1 MALSQQARDVIT
13 RRLPPEKIKQRP
25 GGGGMTFDYI
35 TPDVVIDILNEAFD
49 HQWDSRVFDSKREES
64 TVIVGIELTVRSED
78 GTPVVKQQYG
88 SCEIT
93 RGLGVGEA
101 FKGAASDGLKKAAT
115 LFGVALELYQDEPA
129 STPSTP
135 RKPASP
141 PAPRAAP
148 PKPTTPGAARPAP
161 PKPAAP
167 PAPVRPTTSAELAS
181 ATGRREQAARSVPP
195 APPKQQDNPF
205 DDDTP
210 TTTASVPVPRPA
222 AALPQAPR
230 PAPAPPVAR
239 KADPFGGGTVGGISP
254 TQLNALTNIA
264 SRKDLSQVEL
274 IALATVVDT
283 EGNPKMSFD
292 ELENAEAIQVIR
304 AAQQ

>member
-135 RKPASP
+135 RKPAFSVGPGGRGGGALP
-141 PAPRAAP
+141 PRPNV
-148 PKPTTPGAARPAP
+148 PGAPGTRPSPAP
-161 PKPAAP
+161 PATPTRTPPTP
-167 PAPVRPTTSAELAS
+167 PASKAAAS
-181 ATGRREQAARSVPP
+181 APP

-205 DDDTP
+205 DDDAP

-230 PAPAPPVAR
+230 PAPAPPVAK

>member
-13 RRLPPEKIKQRP
+13 RRLPAEKIKQRP
-25 GGGGMTFDYI
+25 GGGGMTFDYV
-35 TPDVVIDILNEAFD
+35 TPDVVIDILNEAFEY
-49 HQWDSRVFDSKREES
+49 QWDSRVFDSKREES
-64 TVIVGIELTVRSED
+64 TVIVGVELTVRSED

-115 LFGVALELYQDEPA
+115 LFGVALELYQDDAPT
-129 STPSTP
+129 TPSVP
-135 RKPASP
+135 RKPSAP
-141 PAPRAAP
+141 PAPRAPA
-148 PKPTTPGAARPAP
+148 KPTTPGAARPAP
-161 PKPAAP
+161 PKPVAPPTP
-167 PAPVRPTTSAELAS
+167 PAP
-181 ATGRREQAARSVPP
+181 AAAAPRAPAPPVAPP

-205 DDDTP
+205 DGDAP
-210 TTTASVPVPRPA
+210 TTTASIPAPKPA

-230 PAPAPPVAR
+230 PVPAPPVAR

-264 SRKDLSQVEL
+264 SRKDLSQMEL
-274 IALATVVDT
+274 IALATVTDD
-283 EGNPKMSFD
+283 EGNPKTSFD

>member
-25 GGGGMTFDYI
+25 GGGGMTFDYV

-49 HQWDSRVFDSKREES
+49 YQWDSRVFDSKREES

-115 LFGVALELYQDEPA
+115 LFGVALELYQDDSPT
-129 STPSTP
+129 TPSAP
-135 RKPASP
+135 RKPAAP
-141 PAPRAAP
+141 PTPTKAPAKPAAP
-148 PKPTTPGAARPAP
+148 AAARPAP
-161 PKPAAP
+161 PKPVTPPAP
-167 PAPVRPTTSAELAS
+167 PAAPSRSPAPPVA
-181 ATGRREQAARSVPP
+181 PP

-205 DDDTP
+205 DGDAP
-210 TTTASVPVPRPA
+210 TTTASIPAPRPA

-230 PAPAPPVAR
+230 PAPAPPAAR
-239 KADPFGGGTVGGISP
+239 KTDPFGGGTVGGISP

-264 SRKDLSQVEL
+264 SRKDLSQMEL
-274 IALATVVDT
+274 IALATVTDD
-283 EGNPKMSFD
+283 EGNPKTAFD

>member
-1 MALSQQARDVIT
+1 MALSTHAQEVIK

-25 GGGGMTFDYI
+25 GGAGMTFDYV
-35 TPDVVIDILNEAFD
+35 TPDVVIDILNEAFEY
-49 HQWDSRVFDSKREES
+49 QWDSRVFDSKREES

-101 FKGAASDGLKKAAT
+101 FKGAASDGLKKSAT
-115 LFGVALELYQDEPA
+115 LFGVALELYQDD
-129 STPSTP
+129 STTTPSGSK
-135 RKPASP
+135 KPSTP
-141 PAPRAAP
+141 PAPRAP
-148 PKPTTPGAARPAP
+148 TKPTTPSATRPAP
-161 PKPAAP
+161 PKPVTPSLPPAAAP
-167 PAPVRPTTSAELAS
+167 KAPAPPVA
-181 ATGRREQAARSVPP
+181 PP

-205 DDDTP
+205 DGDAP
-210 TTTASVPVPRPA
+210 ATTASIPAPKPA

-230 PAPAPPVAR
+230 PAPAPAATR
-239 KADPFGGGTVGGISP
+239 KADPFGGETVGGISP

-264 SRKDLSQVEL
+264 SRKDLSQMEL
-274 IALATVVDT
+274 IALATVTDD
-283 EGNPKMSFD
+283 EGNPKTAFD
-292 ELENAEAIQVIR
+292 ALENAEAIQVIR

>member
-101 FKGAASDGLKKAAT
+101 FKGAASDGLKKSAT
-115 LFGVALELYQDEPA
+115 LFGVALELYQDEPV
-129 STPSTP
+129 STPSAP
-135 RKPASP
+135 KKPAFSVGPGGRGGGALP
-141 PAPRAAP
+141 PRPNA
-148 PKPTTPGAARPAP
+148 PGAPGTRPSPAP
-161 PKPAAP
+161 PATPTRTPPTPPASKAAAP
-167 PAPVRPTTSAELAS
+167 A
-181 ATGRREQAARSVPP
+181 PP
-195 APPKQQDNPF
+195 APPKQQGNPF
-205 DDDTP
+205 DDDAP

-230 PAPAPPVAR
+230 PAPAPPVAK

>member
-13 RRLPPEKIKQRP
+13 RRLPAEKIKQRP
-25 GGGGMTFDYI
+25 GGGGMTFDYV
-35 TPDVVIDILNEAFD
+35 TPDVVIDILNEAFEY
-49 HQWDSRVFDSKREES
+49 QWDSRVFDSKREES
-64 TVIVGIELTVRSED
+64 TVIVGVELTVRSED

-115 LFGVALELYQDEPA
+115 LFGVALELYQDDVPTA
-129 STPSTP
+129 PSVP
-135 RKPASP
+135 RKPSAP
-141 PAPRAAP
+141 PAPRAPA
-148 PKPTTPGAARPAP
+148 KPTTPGAARPVP
-161 PKPAAP
+161 PKPVAP
-167 PAPVRPTTSAELAS
+167 PAPV
-181 ATGRREQAARSVPP
+181 AAPSRAPAPPVAPP

-205 DDDTP
+205 DGDAP
-210 TTTASVPVPRPA
+210 TTTASIPAPKPA

-230 PAPAPPVAR
+230 PVPAPPVAR

-264 SRKDLSQVEL
+264 SRKDLSQMEL
-274 IALATVVDT
+274 IALATVTDD
-283 EGNPKMSFD
+283 EGNPKTSFD

>member
-49 HQWDSRVFDSKREES
+49 YQWDSRVFDSKREES

-101 FKGAASDGLKKAAT
+101 FKGAASDGLKKSAT
-115 LFGVALELYQDEPA
+115 LFGVALELYQDEPV
-129 STPSTP
+129 STPSAP
-135 RKPASP
+135 KKPAFSVGPGGRGGGALP
-141 PAPRAAP
+141 PRPNV
-148 PKPTTPGAARPAP
+148 PGAPGTRPLPAP
-161 PKPAAP
+161 PATPTRTPPTPPASKAAAP
-167 PAPVRPTTSAELAS
+167 A
-181 ATGRREQAARSVPP
+181 PP
-195 APPKQQDNPF
+195 APPKQQGNPF
-205 DDDTP
+205 DDDAP
-210 TTTASVPVPRPA
+210 TTTASVPAPRPA

-230 PAPAPPVAR
+230 PAPAPPMAR
-239 KADPFGGGTVGGISP
+239 KADPFGGGTVGGVSP

-264 SRKDLSQVEL
+264 TRKDLSQVEL
-274 IALATVVDT
+274 IALATVVDA
-283 EGNPKMSFD
+283 EGNPKTAFD

>member
-25 GGGGMTFDYI
+25 GGGGMTFDYV
-35 TPDVVIDILNEAFD
+35 TPDTVIDILNEAFD
-49 HQWDSRVFDSKREES
+49 YQWDMRIFDSRKEET
-64 TVIVGIELTVRSED
+64 TVIVGIELQVRSED
-78 GTPVVKQQYG
+78 GTPVIKQQFG

-101 FKGAASDGLKKAAT
+101 FKGAASDALKKTAT
-115 LFGVALELYQDEPA
+115 LFGVALELYQDDDVTA
-129 STPSTP
+129 PSVP
-135 RKPASP
+135 RKPATP
-141 PAPRAAP
+141 PAPKAP
-148 PKPTTPGAARPAP
+148 AKPTTPGAAPSRPAP
-161 PKPAAP
+161 PKPAVP
-167 PAPVRPTTSAELAS
+167 PAPVRAP
-181 ATGRREQAARSVPP
+181 AAPVAPP

-205 DDDTP
+205 DDDAP
-210 TTTASVPVPRPA
+210 ITTASVPAPRPA

-283 EGNPKMSFD
+283 EGNPKTAFD